1 MRLTTGT
8 GILSLSIAT
17 LLFSCDNKEKAQ
29 LQRKVDSL
37 SAELQASKHT
47 EGIMIELGVLIDS
60 IDANRKALR
69 SEMVEGTSYTDYITR
84 LKDIN
89 KHITD
94 TENKIAELEKT
105 YKTDRGVSR
114 AAINRLKSDLEVRS
128 QEVLALQVE
137 IEKMREENKN
147 LAMNVT
153 QKDSTIVTREEVIK
167 LREQDI
173 VELESLVKD
182 INEQTKIKVANL
194 YYDQA
199 QALEVAAKRTHF
211 APRKKKETKRE
222 ALELYKLSFSLG
234 KAEAETRINEL
245 EKDLS

>member
-1 MRLTTGT
+1 MRLTTG
-8 GILSLSIAT
+8 ILGLAVAA

-37 SAELQASKHT
+37 SAELQASRQT
-47 EGIMIELGVLIDS
+47 EDIMREVGVLIDS
-60 IDANRKALR
+60 IDANRQALR
-69 SEMVEGTSYTDYITR
+69 SKMVEGTSYSDYIAR

-89 KHITD
+89 KHISD
-94 TENKIAELEKT
+94 TEMKIAEIEKT
-105 YKTDRGVSR
+105 YKNDRGVSR
-114 AAINRLKSDLEVRS
+114 SAIKRLKTDLEVRS

-137 IEKMREENKN
+137 IEKMREENKQ
-147 LAMNVT
+147 LARNVS

-173 VELESLVKD
+173 AELESLVKD

-199 QALEVAAKRTHF
+199 QALETAAKRTHF

-234 KAEAETRINEL
+234 KAEAESRINEL